1 MQQLRL
7 SRSDNPY
14 LQKKLASRDEMNMID
29 MEDNFVDDDTIL
41 IQDLNPQIDSNFE
54 PDPFQLPD
62 VQEHMIRSPPPVS
75 WRPHGSSVFNFP
87 NDNNNTIT
95 SHSSDESTQSMH
107 ALYSE
112 TYTSKQSSRMS
123 FDKIV

>member
-29 MEDNFVDDDTIL
+29 MEENVEDDDTIL
-41 IQDLNPQIDSNFE
+41 IQDLHSQIDSNFE
-54 PDPFQLPD
+54 PDPFQMPD

-87 NDNNNTIT
+87 SDNNNTIT
-95 SHSSDESTQSMH
+95 SQSSEESTHSVH
-107 ALYSE
+107 TFYSE
-112 TYTSKQSSRMS
+112 SFSKQPSRIS
-123 FDKIV
+123 FDRIA

>member
-29 MEDNFVDDDTIL
+29 MEDNLVDDDTIL
-41 IQDLNPQIDSNFE
+41 IQDLSSSSQVDSFE
-54 PDPFQLPD
+54 PDPFLMPD

-75 WRPHGSSVFNFP
+75 WRPHGSFFAFSH
-87 NDNNNTIT
+87 DNNNTIT
-95 SHSSDESTQSMH
+95 SQSSDESAHSVHTF
-107 ALYSE
+107 YSE
-112 TYTSKQSSRMS
+112 SFTKQPSRIS
-123 FDKIV
+123 FDKIA